1 MKTFGNWENGEHL
14 GFRPVPL
21 GHLSAPPHLIKEE
34 DDHDDHGDHD
44 DHDDHDQHN
53 DNQEEED
60 DVPLSIPLLLIV

>member
-1 MKTFGNWENGEHL
+1 MKTFGNWENGEPL
-14 GFRPVPL
+14 GSRPVPL

-34 DDHDDHGDHD
+34 DDHD